1 MAETLNLSA
10 MTDQKILASHYTKL
24 ARELCPIYR
33 FIGIETVSVDNNFY
47 KCFTPLG
54 ENNKNHVG
62 IMHAGPIWMTAEY
75 VGALVVM
82 HNCNDEFQPVVG
94 SLDIKFINPAK
105 GGIYAELIFGDDKV
119 CAMKNDLLSTGKHKF
134 ETTVILRNEKEDK
147 IAEAK
152 GTYFVRDF
160 LNKS

>member
-1 MAETLNLSA
+1 MADLKNLA
-10 MTDQKILASHYTKL
+10 FHYTKL

-33 FIGIETVSVDNNFY
+33 FIGVETVSVGNNFY

-54 ENNKNHVG
+54 ENSKNHVG

-82 HNCNDEFQPVVG
+82 HNCNDDFQPVVG

-105 GGIYAELIFGDDKV
+105 GGIYAELLFGDDKV
-119 CAMKNDLLSTGKHKF
+119 RIMKQDLLLHGKHKY
-134 ETTVILRNEKEDK
+134 EATITLRNENEDK
-147 IAEAK
+147 IAEAR

>member
-1 MAETLNLSA
+1 
-10 MTDQKILASHYTKL
+10 MTNQKTLASQYTKL

-33 FIGIETVSVDNNFY
+33 FIGIETVSVGNNLY

-82 HNCNDEFQPVVG
+82 HNCNDDFQPVVG

-105 GGIYAELIFGDDKV
+105 GGIYAELLFGDDKV
-119 CAMKNDLLSTGKHKF
+119 RIMKQDLLLHGKHKY
-134 ETTVILRNEKEDK
+134 EATITLRNENEEK
-147 IAEAK
+147 IAEAT

>member
-1 MAETLNLSA
+1 MADLKNLA
-10 MTDQKILASHYTKL
+10 FHYTKL

-33 FIGIETVSVDNNFY
+33 FIGIETVSVGNNFY

-82 HNCNDEFQPVVG
+82 HNCNDDFQPVVG

-105 GGIYAELIFGDDKV
+105 GGIYAELLFGDDKV
-119 CAMKNDLLSTGKHKF
+119 RIMKQDLLLHGKHKY
-134 ETTVILRNEKEDK
+134 EATITLRNENGEK

-160 LNKS
+160 LNRS

>member
-1 MAETLNLSA
+1 MADLKNLA
-10 MTDQKILASHYTKL
+10 FHYTKL

-33 FIGIETVSVDNNFY
+33 FIGIETVSVGNNFY

-82 HNCNDEFQPVVG
+82 HNCNDDFQPVVG

-105 GGIYAELIFGDDKV
+105 GGIYAELLFGDDKV
-119 CAMKNDLLSTGKHKF
+119 RIMKQDLLLHGKHKY
-134 ETTVILRNEKEDK
+134 EATITLRNENEEK
-147 IAEAK
+147 IAEARA
-152 GTYFVRDF
+152 TYFVRDF

>member
-1 MAETLNLSA
+1 MADLKNSA
-10 MTDQKILASHYTKL
+10 FHYTKL

-33 FIGIETVSVDNNFY
+33 FIGIETVSVGNNFY

-82 HNCNDEFQPVVG
+82 HNCNDDFQPVVG

-105 GGIYAELIFGDDKV
+105 GGIYAELLFGDDKV
-119 CAMKNDLLSTGKHKF
+119 RIMKQDLLLHGKHKY
-134 ETTVILRNEKEDK
+134 EATITLRNENEEK
-147 IAEAK
+147 IAEAR

>member
-1 MAETLNLSA
+1 
-10 MTDQKILASHYTKL
+10 MTNQKTLASQYTKL

-33 FIGIETVSVDNNFY
+33 FIGLETVSVDKNTY

-54 ENNKNHVG
+54 ENNKNHIG

-75 VGALVVM
+75 LGGLVVM

-94 SLDIKFINPAK
+94 SLDIKFINPVR
-105 GGIYAELIFGDDKV
+105 GGIYAELFFGDNLIRI
-119 CAMKNDLLSTGKHKF
+119 MKKDLLLTGKHKF
-134 ETTVILRNEKEDK
+134 ETTVILRNENEDK
-147 IAEAK
+147 IAEAR
-152 GTYFVRDF
+152 GTYLVRNF

>member
-1 MAETLNLSA
+1 
-10 MTDQKILASHYTKL
+10 MTNQKTLASQYTKL

-33 FIGIETVSVDNNFY
+33 FIGIETVSVGNNFY

-82 HNCNDEFQPVVG
+82 HNCNDDFQPVVG

-105 GGIYAELIFGDDKV
+105 GGIYAELLFGDDKV
-119 CAMKNDLLSTGKHKF
+119 RIMKQDLLLHGKHKY
-134 ETTVILRNEKEDK
+134 EATITLRNENEEK
-147 IAEAK
+147 IAEAT

>member
-1 MAETLNLSA
+1 MADLKNLA
-10 MTDQKILASHYTKL
+10 FHYTKL

-33 FIGIETVSVDNNFY
+33 FIGIETVSVGNNFY

-82 HNCNDEFQPVVG
+82 HNCNDDFQPVVG
-94 SLDIKFINPAK
+94 SLDIMFIIPAK
-105 GGIYAELIFGDDKV
+105 GGIYAELLFGDDEV
-119 CAMKNDLLSTGKHKF
+119 RIMKQDLLLNGKHKF
-134 ETTVILRNEKEDK
+134 ETTVILRNENEHK
-147 IAEAK
+147 IAEAR
-152 GTYFVRDF
+152 GTYLVRNF

>member
-1 MAETLNLSA
+1 MADLKNLA
-10 MTDQKILASHYTKL
+10 FHYTKL

-33 FIGIETVSVDNNFY
+33 FIGVETVSVGNNFY

-62 IMHAGPIWMTAEY
+62 IMQAGPIWMTAEY

-82 HNCNDEFQPVVG
+82 QNCNDDFQPVVG
-94 SLDIKFINPAK
+94 ILDIKFINPAK
-105 GGIYAELIFGDDKV
+105 GGIYAELLFGDDKV
-119 CAMKNDLLSTGKHKF
+119 RIMKQDLLLHGKHKY
-134 ETTVILRNEKEDK
+134 EATITLRNENEDK
-147 IAEAK
+147 IAEAR

>member
-1 MAETLNLSA
+1 MADLKNLA
-10 MTDQKILASHYTKL
+10 FHYTKL

-33 FIGIETVSVDNNFY
+33 FIGIETVSVGNNFY

-82 HNCNDEFQPVVG
+82 HNCNDDFQPVVG

-105 GGIYAELIFGDDKV
+105 GGIYAELLFGDDKV
-119 CAMKNDLLSTGKHKF
+119 RIMKKDLLLTGKHKF
-134 ETTVILRNEKEDK
+134 ETTVILRNENEHK
-147 IAEAK
+147 IAEAR
-152 GTYFVRDF
+152 GTYFERDF